1 MGRRFIQIV
10 ASAITRHLDFCGFIE
25 LEKPRSSRMS
35 VSLSS
40 NTRAALNIAEAGV
53 SQTAAVSALK
63 IAANA
68 DKAIVALIEQS
79 AETLKAAAPT
89 GQGRNVDRLA

>member
-1 MGRRFIQIV
+1 
-10 ASAITRHLDFCGFIE
+10 
-25 LEKPRSSRMS
+25 MS

-40 NTRAALNIAEAGV
+40 NTRAALNLAEAGV
-53 SQTAAVSALK
+53 SQTAAISALK

-79 AETLKAAAPT
+79 AESIKAVAPA
-89 GQGRNVDRLA
+89 GQGGNVNRLA